1 MLRHPGAHA
10 REREIRYKPS
20 GGMKIPV
27 KYLNLYRNIK
37 GRYDLM
43 MFLYKWDPDYRKDLL
58 ITGLTFGLF
67 TYSLFTWNTVFDII
81 AMAVEAS
88 IIMVELGGEMSIL
101 PADYRPSHGGVRY
114 SVQPSTHIAYKELSF
129 LMSHVLPPHEEDA
142 LGFANPLIGTGLCRE
157 SPLVSSGVDDKLMLR
172 DAVPF
177 FIDEEE
183 KCYIRSRHQLRYIAI
198 RVANKREHTTN
209 GVKLAMQDMADA
221 LSGERPVTVR
231 KSYYFDA
238 LLTAEAF
245 RSRIFRNNI
254 TGEKEV
260 YTDLTTYFPVRQ
272 ERGGDSQ
279 GVRLREDFFY
289 KVSGHIGI
297 TTLLVTE
304 NRRVAMLHQGET
316 KAIGSRTVTLGGS
329 GSLDFAEIERSGNAT
344 DLRKVVMHG
353 MAREMSEET
362 GMQDWFESILH
373 NTMLTG
379 FFRWID
385 RCGKPEFVG
394 ITRAGDVP
402 FSRSQSIDGDEVVKY
417 DEIPVTINTLKDF
430 HKVLD
435 YVRDNN
441 INLALS
447 SLMALHRMT
456 VIADYADGQATEEQ
470 RAVHRIVS
478 EFLFGSLAYLD
489 NSVAK
494 PYSLENKFA

>member
-1 MLRHPGAHA
+1 MF
-10 REREIRYKPS
+10 KPS
-20 GGMKIPV
+20 GRMKIPV
-27 KYLNLYRNIK
+27 KYLNLYRNVK

-43 MFLYKWDPDYRKDLL
+43 RFLYKWDHDYRKDLL
-58 ITGLTFGLF
+58 ITGLTFGLL
-67 TYSLFTWNTVFDII
+67 TYSVFTWNTVYDVI
-81 AMAVEAS
+81 AMMVEAS

-129 LMSHVLPPHEEDA
+129 LMSHVLPPREEEA
-142 LGFANPLIGTGLCRE
+142 VGFVNPLIGSGLCRE
-157 SPLVSSGVDDKLMLR
+157 SALVSSVVDDRLMTRESL
-172 DAVPF
+172 PF
-177 FIDEEE
+177 LLDDGHDNF
-183 KCYIRSRHQLRYIAI
+183 IRSRHQLRYIAI

-209 GVKLAMQDMADA
+209 GVKLALYDMADA
-221 LSGERPVTVR
+221 LMEDRPLRLR

-254 TGEKEV
+254 TGDKEV

-272 ERGGDSQ
+272 ERSGEVHS
-279 GVRLREDFFY
+279 VRLREDFFQ

-304 NRRVAMLHQGET
+304 NRRIAMLHQGET
-316 KAIGSRTVTLGGS
+316 KAVGARTVSLGGS
-329 GSLDFAEIERSGNAT
+329 GSLDFAEIARAGDTN
-344 DLRKVVMHG
+344 DLLKVVTHG
-353 MAREMSEET
+353 MAREMCEET
-362 GMQDWFESILH
+362 GMQAWFDAVHH
-373 NTMLTG
+373 NTLLTG

-402 FSRSQSIDGDEVVKY
+402 FSRRRAIDGDEVVKY

-430 HKVLD
+430 HKVLA

-441 INLALS
+441 INLSLS
-447 SLMALHRMT
+447 ALMALHRMT
-456 VIADYADGQATEEQ
+456 VIADYAAEEATEEQ
-470 RAVHRIVS
+470 RKVHRIVS
-478 EFLFGSLAYLD
+478 EFLFGALAYLD

-494 PYSLENKFA
+494 PYSLENKSA